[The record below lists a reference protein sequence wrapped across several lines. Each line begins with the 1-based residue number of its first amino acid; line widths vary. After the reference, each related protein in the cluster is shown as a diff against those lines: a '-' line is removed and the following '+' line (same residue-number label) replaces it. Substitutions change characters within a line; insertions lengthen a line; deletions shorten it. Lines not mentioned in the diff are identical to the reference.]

1 MYAHSQENLGIQWLD
16 ECTKEF
22 SCVTCRN
29 VLPNIHH
36 QRASV
41 SPIML
46 DNSCKSQLLLFKLT
60 RIHLETT
67 LKFNLTT
74 KKSVYYV
81 YLEITNEIFWH
92 YSTVHDNSIDLLMAV
107 IHTSHIGNS
116 MASSTVQISC
126 FPFHHYHHIFQ
137 ITKTAR
143 VFISPY

>member
-1 MYAHSQENLGIQWLD
+1 MHIARKTLEFNGWMSAQKSFPVLHAEMYFQTSTIRGFQCHL
-16 ECTKEF
+16 
-22 SCVTCRN
+22 SCLITAV
-29 VLPNIHH
+29 
-36 QRASV
+36 
-41 SPIML
+41 
-46 DNSCKSQLLLFKLT
+46 SQLLPFKLT